1 MNLTDNLKKLFIFT
15 LQKIFGESFFA
26 EIKRGLRKYF
36 TNTAWGFAGRISSM
50 AVSFFV
56 VVYVI
61 RFLGPSQYGLL
72 SYAISFVGMF
82 GILAS
87 LGLDSILYRDL
98 VKYPEKRDQILGT
111 AFYLKTSGAVVSI
124 IFTLSASYFL
134 GDDFYTSFII
144 FLISAPLI
152 FQSFNVISSYFQS
165 LVQAKLPILVIFS
178 TNLFLSFLKIILVI
192 LGAGLSYFAFVYLLE
207 GVLLAIGFI
216 FIYRR
221 AKLSLFNWKFD
232 SKLAKDLLKN
242 SWPLAFASVFT
253 IIYTRIDQVLIK
265 HMMDQSAVGV
275 YDVGVR
281 ISEIWHF
288 VPAIV
293 VASLFPAIINA
304 KKVSDGLYKTR
315 LSKLYSLMIYS
326 SLIIIIPLF
335 IFSGFIINLL
345 FGSQFTEAANVVRIY
360 AWAGMAVAVGTVV
373 NYYLLN
379 ENYVKLSLFFSI
391 IGMSSN
397 VLLNIVFIP
406 IYGISGA
413 ALATL
418 ISYTLAP
425 VSLVFFKETRPQLL
439 LIARAFIFR

>member
-1 MNLTDNLKKLFIFT
+1 MNLTANFKRLVIFT
-15 LQKIFGESFFA
+15 LQNIFGESFFA
-26 EIKRGLRKYF
+26 EIQRGLRKYF

-50 AVSFFV
+50 IVSFFV

-72 SYAISFVGMF
+72 SYAVSFVGMF

-87 LGLDSILYRDL
+87 LGIDSILYRDL

-111 AFYLKTSGAVVSI
+111 AFYLKMAGAAASI
-124 IFTLSASYFL
+124 IITLFASYFL

-144 FLISAPLI
+144 FLIAAPLI

-165 LVQAKLPILVIFS
+165 LVRAKLPILIIFF
-178 TNLFLSFLKIILVI
+178 TNLFLSLLKIILV
-192 LGAGLSYFAFVYLLE
+192 LLSAGLSYFAFVYLLE
-207 GVLLAIGFI
+207 GVFLAAGFI
-216 FIYRR
+216 FIYNR
-221 AKLSLFNWKFD
+221 AKLSLFDWKFD
-232 SKLAKDLLKN
+232 FNLAKDLLKN

-253 IIYTRIDQVLIK
+253 IIYVRIDQVLIK
-265 HMMDQSAVGV
+265 HLMDQSAVGI

-288 VPAIV
+288 VPAII
-293 VASLFPAIINA
+293 ATSLFPAIINA
-304 KKVSDGLYKTR
+304 KKVSQDLYNAR

-326 SLIIIIPLF
+326 SFIIIVPLF
-335 IFSGFIINLL
+335 VLSGYIINLL

-360 AWAGMAVAVGTVV
+360 AWAGIAVSIGTVA

-379 ENYVKLSLFFSI
+379 ENYVKLSLFSSI
-391 IGMSSN
+391 VGMSSN

-418 ISYTLAP
+418 ISYALVPA
-425 VSLVFFKETRPQLL
+425 SLVFFKETRPQLI

>member
-1 MNLTDNLKKLFIFT
+1 MNLTANFKRLVIFT
-15 LQKIFGESFFA
+15 LQNIFGESFFA
-26 EIKRGLRKYF
+26 EIQRGLRKYF

-50 AVSFFV
+50 IVSFFV

-72 SYAISFVGMF
+72 SYAVSFVGMF

-87 LGLDSILYRDL
+87 LGIDSILYRDL

-111 AFYLKTSGAVVSI
+111 AFYLKMAGAAASI
-124 IFTLSASYFL
+124 IITLFASYFL

-144 FLISAPLI
+144 FLIAAPLI

-165 LVQAKLPILVIFS
+165 LVRAKLPILIIFF
-178 TNLFLSFLKIILVI
+178 TNLFLSLLKIILV
-192 LGAGLSYFAFVYLLE
+192 LLSAGLSYFAFVYLLE
-207 GVLLAIGFI
+207 GVLLAAGFI
-216 FIYRR
+216 FIYNR
-221 AKLSLFNWKFD
+221 AKLSLFDWKFD
-232 SKLAKDLLKN
+232 FNLAKDLLKN

-253 IIYTRIDQVLIK
+253 IIYVRIDQVLIK
-265 HMMDQSAVGV
+265 HLMDQSAVGI

-288 VPAIV
+288 VPAII
-293 VASLFPAIINA
+293 ATSLFPAIINA
-304 KKVSDGLYKTR
+304 KKVSQDLYNAR

-326 SLIIIIPLF
+326 SFIIIVPLF
-335 IFSGFIINLL
+335 VLSGYIINLL

-360 AWAGMAVAVGTVV
+360 AWAGIAVSIGTVAS
-373 NYYLLN
+373 YYLLN
-379 ENYVKLSLFFSI
+379 ENYVKLSLFSSI
-391 IGMSSN
+391 VGMASN

-418 ISYTLAP
+418 ISYALVPA
-425 VSLVFFKETRPQLL
+425 SLVFFKETRPQLI

>member
-1 MNLTDNLKKLFIFT
+1 MNLTANFKRLVIFT
-15 LQKIFGESFFA
+15 LQNIFGESFFA
-26 EIKRGLRKYF
+26 EIQRGLRKYF

-50 AVSFFV
+50 IVSFFV

-72 SYAISFVGMF
+72 SYAVSFVGMF

-87 LGLDSILYRDL
+87 LGIDSILYRDL

-111 AFYLKTSGAVVSI
+111 AFYLKMAGAAASI
-124 IFTLSASYFL
+124 IITLFASYFL

-144 FLISAPLI
+144 FLIAAPLI

-165 LVQAKLPILVIFS
+165 LVRAKLPILIIFF
-178 TNLFLSFLKIILVI
+178 TNLFLSLLKIILV
-192 LGAGLSYFAFVYLLE
+192 LLSAGLSYFAFVYLLE
-207 GVLLAIGFI
+207 GVLLAAGFI
-216 FIYRR
+216 FIYNR
-221 AKLSLFNWKFD
+221 AKLSLFDWKFD
-232 SKLAKDLLKN
+232 FNLAKDLLKN

-253 IIYTRIDQVLIK
+253 IIYVRIDQVLIK
-265 HMMDQSAVGV
+265 HLMDQSAVGI

-288 VPAIV
+288 VPAIIA
-293 VASLFPAIINA
+293 ASLFPAIINA
-304 KKVSDGLYKTR
+304 KKVSQDLYNAR

-326 SLIIIIPLF
+326 SFIIIVPLF
-335 IFSGFIINLL
+335 VLSGYIINLL

-360 AWAGMAVAVGTVV
+360 AWAGIAVSIGTVAS
-373 NYYLLN
+373 YYLLN
-379 ENYVKLSLFFSI
+379 ENYVKLALFSSI
-391 IGMSSN
+391 VGMSSN

-418 ISYTLAP
+418 ISYALVPA
-425 VSLVFFKETRPQLL
+425 SLVFFKETRPQLI